1 MIPGMLQPPEHA
13 NGGAL
18 VVSLDFELAW
28 GVRDSLGVD
37 GPYRAHL
44 LGAREVVPRLLDLFA
59 EWGVAATWATV
70 GLLFA
75 EGRDEALAFAPQVR
89 PSYAN
94 ARLDPYPALEGRDP
108 HERVG
113 RDERDDPVR
122 FAPSLVRAIATA
134 PRQEL
139 ASHTY
144 AHFTAL
150 ERGATLEAFEA
161 DLAAAQAIAAAKF
174 GGAVLRSLVLPR
186 HQLRP
191 EYLPAL
197 ARTGFVAHRGPEPH
211 LLARPHAG
219 VHDAAWKRAARL
231 TDAYFPL
238 TGANAAAWPT
248 PDAIGLVDVPESRFL
263 RPASRRLAALEPL
276 RVRRIAQAMTAAA
289 RTGRLCHVWWH
300 PHNFGA
306 DPDGNFANLCALL
319 DTYDRLRDAHGFASL
334 TMGEVAE
341 RARAAAGV
349 GTTGE
354 GSACPDVTG
363 LSDAR
368 SQRGPDDAE
377 GGCSRPDTTGVW

>member
-1 MIPGMLQPPEHA
+1 MIPEMPQPLTRPPTS
-13 NGGAL
+13 AL
-18 VVSLDFELAW
+18 VISLDFELAW

-37 GPYRAHL
+37 GAYRAHL
-44 LGAREVVPRLLDLFA
+44 LGAREMVPRLLDLFT
-59 EWGVAATWATV
+59 ERGIAATWATV

-75 EGRDEALAFAPQVR
+75 EGREEALAFAPEVR
-89 PSYAN
+89 PAYAD
-94 ARLDPYPALEGRDP
+94 ASLDPFPALEGRDP
-108 HERVG
+108 RERVG
-113 RDERDDPVR
+113 RDERDDPLR
-122 FAPSLVRAIATA
+122 FAPSLVRAIAAA

-197 ARTGFVAHRGPEPH
+197 ARTGFRAHRGPEPH

-219 VHDAAWKRAARL
+219 VHDAPWRRAARL
-231 TDAYFPL
+231 IDAYLPL
-238 TGANAAAWPT
+238 TGANAATWPS
-248 PDAIGLVDVPESRFL
+248 PDAYGLVDVPESRFL

-276 RVRRIAQAMTAAA
+276 RVRRIAEAMGAAA
-289 RTGRLCHVWWH
+289 RSGGLCHVWWH

-306 DPDGNFANLCALL
+306 DPDANLANLRALL
-319 DTYDRLRDAHGFASL
+319 DTFDRLRGEHGFASL

-341 RARAAAGV
+341 RARA
-349 GTTGE
+349 
-354 GSACPDVTG
+354 GSHGAH
-363 LSDAR
+363 S
-368 SQRGPDDAE
+368 
-377 GGCSRPDTTGVW
+377 GGCSRTDGAGVW